1 MTTLAPPL
9 PPAPPAS
16 ARLSLAEFL
25 ALPEAPPRYEFEEG
39 TLIPML
45 QPHSRHQQILAVLL
59 VTLWSHIRAY
69 RMGQIWPEI
78 DVILPGAA
86 HVYVPDLVYLRA
98 EHGDRHDETT
108 GRIHGAPDLV
118 VEILSPSTRLRD
130 RTVKREAYQQAGVPW
145 YWLVDQDDLT
155 IEELELTPRGYL
167 LTQVVPPDRPFR
179 PALFPELAIDLAAL
193 LEGKA

>member
-9 PPAPPAS
+9 RPAPPAS
-16 ARLSLAEFL
+16 SRLSLAEFL

-39 TLIPML
+39 TLIPMP
-45 QPHSRHQQILAVLL
+45 QPHSRHQKILLRLAALL
-59 VTLWSHIRAY
+59 DGYITARAL
-69 RMGQIWPEI
+69 GSLWPEI
-78 DVILPGAA
+78 DVILPGAGR
-86 HVYVPDLVYLRA
+86 VYAPDLVYLQA
-98 EHGDRHDETT
+98 EHGDRHDEAT

-167 LTQVVPPDRPFR
+167 LTQVVPPGQPFR

-193 LEGKA
+193 LA

>member
-1 MTTLAPPL
+1 MTTLAPPWHPA
-9 PPAPPAS
+9 PPAPPQ
-16 ARLSLAEFL
+16 LSLAEFL

-39 TLIPML
+39 NLILMP
-45 QPHSRHQQILAVLL
+45 QPHSRHQQILTVLL
-59 VTLWSHIRAY
+59 VTLWSYIKAHAI
-69 RMGQIWPEI
+69 GQIWPEI
-78 DVILPGAA
+78 DVILPGATR
-86 HVYVPDLVYLRA
+86 VYVPDLVYLQA
-98 EHGDRHDETT
+98 EHGDRHDEAT
-108 GRIHGAPDLV
+108 GRIHGTPDLV

-155 IEELELTPRGYL
+155 VEELELTPRGYL
-167 LTQVVPPDRPFR
+167 LTQVVPPGRSFH

>member
-1 MTTLAPPL
+1 M
-9 PPAPPAS
+9 PAVA
-16 ARLSLAEFL
+16 AQLSLAEFL

-39 TLIPML
+39 TLIPMP

-69 RMGQIWPEI
+69 RLGQIWPEI
-78 DVILPGAA
+78 DVILPGAGR
-86 HVYVPDLVYLRA
+86 VYVPDLLYLRP

-167 LTQVVPPDRPFR
+167 LTQVVPPGRPFR